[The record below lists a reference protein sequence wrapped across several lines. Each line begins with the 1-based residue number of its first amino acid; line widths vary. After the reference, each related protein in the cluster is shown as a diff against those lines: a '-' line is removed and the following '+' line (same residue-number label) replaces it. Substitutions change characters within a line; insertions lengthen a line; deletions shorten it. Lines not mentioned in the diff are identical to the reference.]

1 MNTTSTVIAPSYST
15 TSVRYSELANL
26 FALFGISFGLIIAF
40 YYQLGLGELPCP
52 LCLLQRVGMITIGIG
67 FLLNVR
73 FGIRSSH
80 YGVALLG
87 AVLTG
92 AVALRQVFLHIAPGD
107 AGYGSTFLGVHFYT
121 LAALSALAT
130 FIAVSLLLLLKSW
143 ERPAEN
149 KVRVNVWAKLVMGLF
164 AVLIAANLVST
175 ILECGTGQCDDDP
188 TFYQLLGK

>member
-15 TSVRYSELANL
+15 TSVHYSELANL
-26 FALFGISFGLIIAF
+26 LALLGISFGLIIAF

-52 LCLLQRVGMITIGIG
+52 LCLLQRVGMIAIGIG

-149 KVRVNVWAKLVMGLF
+149 KVRVNFCAKLVMGLF